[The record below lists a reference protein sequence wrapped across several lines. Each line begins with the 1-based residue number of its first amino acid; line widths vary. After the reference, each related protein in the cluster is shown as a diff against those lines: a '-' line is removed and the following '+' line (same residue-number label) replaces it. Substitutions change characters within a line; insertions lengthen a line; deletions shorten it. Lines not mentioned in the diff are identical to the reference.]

1 MHQDL
6 LKNDLNKLL
15 QIGLIQGKNPKTLA
29 TELRKRF
36 NVKQSDAERL
46 MQTELA
52 RVQIDAQKKSYI
64 ENGFEEYEYIACGAV
79 MYVILVNVKT
89 ANCLKSRI

>member
-1 MHQDL
+1 MANSIVNASFHNATFSDRIWMHQDL

-52 RVQIDAQKKSYI
+52 RVQVEAQ
-64 ENGFEEYEYIACGAV
+64 
-79 MYVILVNVKT
+79 
-89 ANCLKSRI
+89 KSRILKMV